1 MGLRNKM
8 FLQHAVTIIMLLAAM
23 YIVAN
28 YTLNKSMIERDTQ
41 TLSQYFTLHRIET
54 LKIVSDKKISM
65 EQLFSGTYA
74 PFIASH
80 LAANSNFQVQL
91 FALDETIVGSS
102 SDKDNLLKRDDIRA
116 ALQGESASVIT
127 EREGVQ
133 TMVFSAPFWYEGKI
147 VGGFRYLLDLSQNVE
162 TLRRM
167 RVWFVGAAAGCLV
180 LSLLASYSFASFLMQ
195 PLHALQRALKRV
207 SIGDFNH
214 KIEVNTKDEIG
225 ELAEN
230 FNQMSH
236 ALQHHIE
243 LLHYEQGKQKAFYD
257 NITHEFK
264 TPLTSII
271 GFSELISKM
280 ERIED
285 IQECNHYIRKESSRL
300 LNMVEELLQTSLK
313 GDEAWRIRPE
323 KVDLGALLTDCL
335 RIMKPTL
342 EKSMIST
349 TVNGS
354 HFEVCLDPKRTQ
366 QVLFNMID
374 NAVRHSD
381 CTHLH
386 FEVKEQENSGTVRII
401 DNGVGITEQ
410 DLPKLFLPPKE
421 KQDRAISKET
431 HGLGLPLCKQLMELQ
446 GGELM
451 LSSRPGKGTEVKL
464 VFSKEVPM
472 KALLQN

>member
-8 FLQHAVTIIMLLAAM
+8 FLQHAVTIVLLLAAM

-41 TLSQYFTLHRIET
+41 TLSQYFALHRIEA
-54 LKIVSDKKISM
+54 LKIVGDKKISM
-65 EQLFSGTYA
+65 NQLFSGTYA

-91 FALDETIVGSS
+91 FAPDETIVGSS
-102 SDKDNLLKRDDIRA
+102 SDKDNLLKRDDIKA
-116 ALQGESASVIT
+116 ALQGQSAAVIT
-127 EREGVQ
+127 EREGMQ
-133 TMVFSAPFWYEGKI
+133 TLIYSAPIWYEGKI

-162 TLRRM
+162 TLNRM
-167 RVWFVGAAAGCLV
+167 RIWFTGAAVGCLI
-180 LSLLASYSFASFLMQ
+180 LSLLASYSFASFLMR

-207 SIGDFNH
+207 SVGDFSS

-225 ELAEN
+225 ELADS
-230 FNQMSH
+230 FNRMSH

-264 TPLTSII
+264 TPLTSVI

-280 ERIED
+280 QRIED
-285 IQECNHYIRKESSRL
+285 IQECNQYIRKESSRL

-323 KVDLGALLTDCL
+323 KADLGALIADSL

-342 EKSMIST
+342 AKSMIST
-349 TVNGS
+349 TVKGS
-354 HFEVCLDPKRTQ
+354 HFEVYLDPKRTQ
-366 QVLFNMID
+366 QVLFNIID
-374 NAVRHSD
+374 NAIRHSE

-386 FEVKEQENSGTVRII
+386 IELKEQERSGTITI
-401 DNGVGITEQ
+401 TDNGKGVLEQ
-410 DLPKLFLPPKE
+410 DLPKLFLPSEE
-421 KQDRAISKET
+421 KQDRVISKES

-446 GGELM
+446 GGELT
-451 LSSRPGKGTEVKL
+451 LSSRPGKGTEVQL
-464 VFSKEVPM
+464 VFSKDLPM